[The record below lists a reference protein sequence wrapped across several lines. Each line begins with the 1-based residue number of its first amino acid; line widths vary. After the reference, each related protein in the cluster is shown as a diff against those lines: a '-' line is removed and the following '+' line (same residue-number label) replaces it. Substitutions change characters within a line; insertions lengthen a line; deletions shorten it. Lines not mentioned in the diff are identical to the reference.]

1 MPHRI
6 LFLCT
11 GNSARSQMAEALL
24 SLIGGRDFQAESA
37 GTHPVGL
44 HPMSVAVMD
53 ELGVDIRDRKSK
65 AVTEFQGRSFDY
77 VITVCSRAKESCPV
91 FPGSQI
97 VLHWSFDDPAAAS
110 PERRLDEFRRV
121 RDEIANRLRA
131 FLAEEFKP
139 APAGPR

>member
-44 HPMSVAVMD
+44 SPMSVAVMN
-53 ELGVDIRDRKSK
+53 ELGVDSRDRRSK
-65 AVTEFQGRSFDY
+65 PRY
-77 VITVCSRAKESCPV
+77 
-91 FPGSQI
+91 
-97 VLHWSFDDPAAAS
+97 
-110 PERRLDEFRRV
+110 RV
-121 RDEIANRLRA
+121 SWPIL
-131 FLAEEFKP
+131 
-139 APAGPR
+139 

>member
-11 GNSARSQMAEALL
+11 GNSARSQTAEALL

-44 HPMSVAVMD
+44 PPMSVAVMN
-53 ELGVDIRDRKSK
+53 ELGVAIRDRRSK
-65 AVTEFQGRSFDY
+65 HVAEFHGRSFDY
-77 VITVCSRAKESCPV
+77 VITVCSRAKESCP
-91 FPGSQI
+91 FIPGSYT

-110 PERRLDEFRRV
+110 PERPLDEFRRL
-121 RDEIANRLRA
+121 RDEIAEHLRT
-131 FLAEEFKP
+131 FLTEEFKP
-139 APAGPR
+139 ALAGSR